1 MNMVEWMKSYSII
14 VNIMSWNNSIEI
26 VTQKELEGVLGNKA
40 FNADQFLKVYEEW
53 KQTHDTGL
61 FAQLRSMH
69 QNAGYKNKNIVFGSE
84 SEMHEIAAIVKK
96 FKDGKVEISTIVTA
110 GTAAVAA
117 TNSSSRVANWSSV
130 DSSDIETEYKYSLE
144 KYASFAT
151 RELKKSWKNI
161 KNLQETLK
169 EKKCY
174 SGEITGKFDN
184 ATLEAVRAFQTS
196 VPNIKYGVDGLV
208 GPVTIGELFGI
219 ATPSNVRSSRRWDNE
234 SDGPRSYSSETP
246 ASSMVSDIS
255 STQPETTEVS
265 PTMLQLTQAIEEF
278 RKTYQAVNQ
287 KTNKLLPDHEK
298 DIELR
303 NKSIQDAAWPVI
315 KILQSLDPSKLS
327 EQERKTYE
335 ALSLEV
341 AKYFSNELSGIKSRQ
356 YADYWFAFSLA
367 ENIIAPILK
376 ESNITLPKPPSQDDV
391 EKRIQSLNPSLHSRY
406 IEALRKWWTPG
417 QFLSNPKI
425 RAEWADVQSKIN
437 GEYEDTIQKK
447 LAELIWNKAVLKTP
461 EQYDA
466 LTLMRTII
474 GSSNFLDFKKR
485 NIDAWIQTGG
495 AIGSGIGGAIAWV
508 SIIGLTWW
516 TGVGAFAGA
525 SVIGASLAT
534 LGWALSRGRY
544 DEKYLMTEWGINL
557 VTFWIAGKI
566 WMIAKA
572 KYIDQWSKIAGYSL
586 DGTAGLALG
595 VSGEYTRA
603 LSDGANFKDLPHGK
617 MILMQLPWA
626 LLPMTMGGLANL
638 KWRAQNIDKAV
649 QTIRSQAN
657 VWDQAGA
664 ARTAQAIAPEVESV
678 ANAARAQVQRDHVVT
693 PLKNEQQFTEWFTAL
708 IPQVDKKKFPVGS
721 TIKSE
726 WVEITALAWWKYSL
740 KHGENVYNYD
750 THAKLT
756 ENIGKIIKTPSE
768 RIALLKSTESTRI
781 FNHMKWFA
789 DTEVPGVP
797 WLRWKHDGHG
807 KMSFERN
814 NPENGS
820 WSAVEIAALTP
831 DEQIAAAAH
840 WYSIKPSQIREGIKK
855 AEWASLHEVVGP
867 AEKEWFIKKHW
878 LTAWHNVEEGF
889 KSAKEKSIGGTK
901 FLLWEWPK
909 WLASFI
915 TGIGKSTVT
924 LPWAVGWG
932 LGFEAI
938 DLMVSPDEREVSW
951 SNAGELAFR
960 IAALRYMGIVRW
972 TGAIF
977 LQNWVTWVYIDAP
990 WAQVSAAK

>member
-1 MNMVEWMKSYSII
+1 MVEWMKSYSII
-14 VNIMSWNNSIEI
+14 VNSMSWNNSIEI

-40 FNADQFLKVYEEW
+40 FNVDQFLKVYEEW
-53 KQTHDTGL
+53 KQTHDSGS
-61 FAQLRSMH
+61 FALLRTMH
-69 QNAGYKNKNIVFGSE
+69 QNAGYKNKNMIFGSE

-96 FKDGKVEISTIVTA
+96 FKDGKVEISTTVTA

-117 TNSSSRVANWSSV
+117 TNLPSGITQQVTTMPTPALES
-130 DSSDIETEYKYSLE
+130 EYKYSLE
-144 KYASFAT
+144 KYASYAS
-151 RELKKSWKNI
+151 RELWKSGKTI
-161 KNLQETLK
+161 QDLQEKLK

-174 SGEITGKFDN
+174 SGDITGTFDK
-184 ATLEAVRAFQTS
+184 ATLDAVRAFQQS

-208 GPVTIGELFGI
+208 GTVTIGKLFGD
-219 ATPSNVRSSRRWDNE
+219 ATPSDEGSSRPEDTE
-234 SDGPRSYSSETP
+234 SDGPRSYSSEIP
-246 ASSMVSDIS
+246 ATARVSDNNPN
-255 STQPETTEVS
+255 QPESAEVS
-265 PTMLQLTQAIEEF
+265 PTMVQLTQAMEEF

-303 NKSIQDAAWPVI
+303 NKSIQDAAKPVD

-335 ALSLEV
+335 SMKLEV

-356 YADYWFAFSLA
+356 YTDYQFAFSLA
-367 ENIIAPILK
+367 ESIIAPILK
-376 ESNITLPKPPSQDDV
+376 ESNITLPKSPTQDDV
-391 EKRIQSLNPSLHSRY
+391 EKRMKSINPSLHARY
-406 IEALRKWWTPG
+406 TEALRKWWTPG

-437 GEYEDTIQKK
+437 GEYEESVQKK
-447 LAELIWNKAVLKTP
+447 LAELIGNKAVLKTP
-461 EQYDA
+461 EQYEA
-466 LTLMRTII
+466 LMLMRTII

-508 SIIGLTWW
+508 GIVGVAGW
-516 TGVGAFAGA
+516 TGVGAVAGA

-544 DEKYLMTEWGINL
+544 DERYLFTEWGINL
-557 VTFWIAGKI
+557 VTFWVAGKI

-626 LLPMTMGGLANL
+626 LLPMTMGGLAHL

-678 ANAARAQVQRDHVVT
+678 ANVARAQVQRDHVVT
-693 PLKNEQQFTEWFTAL
+693 PLKNEQQFTEWFTTL
-708 IPQVDKKKFPVGS
+708 IPQVDKKRFPVGS

-740 KHGENVYNYD
+740 KHGENMYKYD
-750 THAKLT
+750 NHAELT

-781 FNHMKWFA
+781 LNHMKWFA

-855 AEWASLHEVVGP
+855 VEWE
-867 AEKEWFIKKHW
+867 
-878 LTAWHNVEEGF
+878 TAHDMI
-889 KSAKEKSIGGTK
+889 KSAWLWWWFKERPVAVQKSIESWLSGMKTSAVDWTK
-901 FLLWEWPK
+901 YVLWDWPKSLFSMLTGIWKTDKLVWNPFLLSLSTEVLDLIANPEERDPSM
-909 WLASFI
+909 ANVVEFI
-915 TGIGKSTVT
+915 WRMT
-924 LPWAVGWG
+924 
-932 LGFEAI
+932 AI
-938 DLMVSPDEREVSW
+938 K
-951 SNAGELAFR
+951 
-960 IAALRYMGIVRW
+960 YMGVWRW
-972 TGAIF
+972 TAAVA
-977 LQNWVTWVYIDAP
+977 LQNWATGVYIDAP
-990 WAQVSAAK
+990 WAQVPVQK